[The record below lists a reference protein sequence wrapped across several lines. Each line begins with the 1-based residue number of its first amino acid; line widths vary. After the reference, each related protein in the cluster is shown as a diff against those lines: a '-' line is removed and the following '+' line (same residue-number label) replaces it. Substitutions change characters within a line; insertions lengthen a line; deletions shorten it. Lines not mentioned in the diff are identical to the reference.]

1 MSKYYVVSG
10 DILPDVLEQVMQAR
24 ILLQSGKAK
33 RISEAVKMVGIS
45 RGTYYKYKDAVF
57 SFNAD
62 NAEQSNRKAIISM
75 ILRNEKGTLSKVLSL
90 VSVKQVNVLA
100 INQTIPI
107 NGIANVALTLDISDL
122 EISIQS
128 LVSLIE
134 AMPMVEKADL
144 VAVE

>member
-57 SFNAD
+57 SFNA
-62 NAEQSNRKAIISM
+62 EQSNRKAIISM
-75 ILRNEKGTLSKVLSL
+75 ILRNEKGTLSNVLSL

>member
-57 SFNAD
+57 SF

-134 AMPMVEKADL
+134 AMPMVENADL

>member
-10 DILPDVLEQVMQAR
+10 DILPDILEQVMQAR

-57 SFNAD
+57 SFD
-62 NAEQSNRKAIISM
+62 AEQSNRKAIISM

>member
-57 SFNAD
+57 SF

-128 LVSLIE
+128 FVSVIE

>member
-1 MSKYYVVSG
+1 MSKFYVVSG

-57 SFNAD
+57 SF

-134 AMPMVEKADL
+134 AMPMVEKAGL

>member
-57 SFNAD
+57 SF

-128 LVSLIE
+128 LVSLIQ

>member
-57 SFNAD
+57 SFNA
-62 NAEQSNRKAIISM
+62 EQSNRKAIISM

-90 VSVKQVNVLA
+90 VSAKQVNVLA

>member
-10 DILPDVLEQVMQAR
+10 DILPDVLEQVRQAR

-57 SFNAD
+57 SF

>member
-1 MSKYYVVSG
+1 MSKHYVVSG
-10 DILPDVLEQVMQAR
+10 DILPDALEQVMQAR

-57 SFNAD
+57 SF

>member
-57 SFNAD
+57 SF

-122 EISIQS
+122 EICIQS

>member
-1 MSKYYVVSG
+1 MSYVVSG

-57 SFNAD
+57 SF

>member
-24 ILLQSGKAK
+24 VLLQSGKAK

-57 SFNAD
+57 SF

-107 NGIANVALTLDISDL
+107 NGIANVALTLDIRDL

>member
-1 MSKYYVVSG
+1 MSKYYVVIG

-57 SFNAD
+57 SF

-122 EISIQS
+122 EIGIQS

>member
-45 RGTYYKYKDAVF
+45 RGTYYKYKDVVF
-57 SFNAD
+57 SF

-122 EISIQS
+122 EIGIQS

>member
-45 RGTYYKYKDAVF
+45 RGTYYKYKDAVL
-57 SFNAD
+57 SF

-90 VSVKQVNVLA
+90 VSVKQGNVLA

-122 EISIQS
+122 EIGIQS

>member
-1 MSKYYVVSG
+1 MSKFYVVSS

-57 SFNAD
+57 SFNA
-62 NAEQSNRKAIISM
+62 EQSNRKGIISM
-75 ILRNEKGTLSKVLSL
+75 ILRNEKGALSKVLSL
-90 VSVKQVNVLA
+90 VSIKQANVLA

-107 NGIANVALTLDISDL
+107 NGIANVTLTLDISEL

-128 LVSLIE
+128 LLSLIE
-134 AMPMVEKADL
+134 SMPMVEKAEL

>member
-1 MSKYYVVSG
+1 MNKYYVVSG
-10 DILPDVLEQVMQAR
+10 NILPDVLEQVMQAR

-57 SFNAD
+57 SF

>member
-57 SFNAD
+57 SF

-122 EISIQS
+122 EIGIQS

-134 AMPMVEKADL
+134 DMPMVEKADL

>member
-57 SFNAD
+57 SFNA
-62 NAEQSNRKAIISM
+62 EQSNRKAIISM
-75 ILRNEKGTLSKVLSL
+75 FLRNEKGTLSKVLSL

>member
-1 MSKYYVVSG
+1 MSKFYVVSG

-57 SFNAD
+57 SF

-128 LVSLIE
+128 LVSLLE
-134 AMPMVEKADL
+134 SMPMVEKADL

>member
-57 SFNAD
+57 SF

-144 VAVE
+144 VDVE

>member
-57 SFNAD
+57 SF

-122 EISIQS
+122 EISIQA

>member
-45 RGTYYKYKDAVF
+45 RGTYYKYKNAVF
-57 SFNAD
+57 SFNA
-62 NAEQSNRKAIISM
+62 EQTNRKAIISM
-75 ILRNEKGTLSKVLSL
+75 NLRNEKGTLSKVLSL

>member
-57 SFNAD
+57 SF

-122 EISIQS
+122 EIDIQS

>member
-33 RISEAVKMVGIS
+33 RISEAVKRVGIS

-57 SFNAD
+57 SF

-122 EISIQS
+122 EIGIQS

>member
-57 SFNAD
+57 SFNA
-62 NAEQSNRKAIISM
+62 EQSNRKAIISM

-107 NGIANVALTLDISDL
+107 NGIAYVALTLDMRDL

>member
-1 MSKYYVVSG
+1 MSKNYVVSG

-57 SFNAD
+57 SF

>member
-57 SFNAD
+57 SFNA
-62 NAEQSNRKAIISM
+62 EQSNRKAIISM

-107 NGIANVALTLDISDL
+107 NGIANVALTIDISDL

>member
-33 RISEAVKMVGIS
+33 RISEAVKIVGIS

-57 SFNAD
+57 SF

-122 EISIQS
+122 EIGIQS

>member
-57 SFNAD
+57 SFNA
-62 NAEQSNRKAIISM
+62 EQSNRKAIISM

-107 NGIANVALTLDISDL
+107 SGIANVALTLDISDL

>member
-57 SFNAD
+57 SF

-128 LVSLIE
+128 FVSLIE

>member
-1 MSKYYVVSG
+1 MSKYYVVRG

-57 SFNAD
+57 SF

>member
-57 SFNAD
+57 SFNA
-62 NAEQSNRKAIISM
+62 EQSNRKAIISM
-75 ILRNEKGTLSKVLSL
+75 ILRNEKGTLSK
-90 VSVKQVNVLA
+90 VKQVNVLA

>member
-1 MSKYYVVSG
+1 MSG

-33 RISEAVKMVGIS
+33 RISEAVKMDGIS

-57 SFNAD
+57 SF

>member
-1 MSKYYVVSG
+1 MSKFYVVSS

-24 ILLQSGKAK
+24 TLLQSGKAK

-57 SFNAD
+57 SFNA
-62 NAEQSNRKAIISM
+62 EESNRKAIISM
-75 ILRNEKGTLSKVLSL
+75 ILRNEKGALSKVLSL

-107 NGIANVALTLDISDL
+107 NGIANVALTLDISEL
-122 EISIQS
+122 EISVQS
-128 LVSLIE
+128 LLSLIE
-134 AMPMVEKADL
+134 SMPMVEKADL

>member
-57 SFNAD
+57 SFNA
-62 NAEQSNRKAIISM
+62 EQSHRKAIISM

>member
-10 DILPDVLEQVMQAR
+10 DILPDILEQVMQAR

-57 SFNAD
+57 SF

>member
-57 SFNAD
+57 SFNA
-62 NAEQSNRKAIISM
+62 EQSNRKAIISM

-107 NGIANVALTLDISDL
+107 NGIANVALTLDIRDL